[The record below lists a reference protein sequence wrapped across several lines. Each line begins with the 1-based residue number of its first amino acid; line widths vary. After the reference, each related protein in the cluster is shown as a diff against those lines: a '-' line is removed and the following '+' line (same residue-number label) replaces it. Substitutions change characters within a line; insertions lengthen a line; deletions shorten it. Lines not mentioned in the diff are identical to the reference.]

1 MAGPTLRFEA
11 PACVALGGADLGA
24 TLGGL
29 PAPVLR
35 PLVARAG
42 DVLSFARPGQ
52 GARAYL
58 AVHGGYD
65 LPMVMGNQ
73 STYLRSAFGGYHG
86 RALAKGDQ
94 VGLRR
99 PLADDAARLDALA
112 QQLWQL
118 RFYLAATLSSPP
130 RDVLRIPPGPHWAA
144 FDAASRQALLDQAFR
159 IGAQS
164 DRMGYR
170 LEGPRLR
177 LSEPREMLSEATCFG
192 TVQVPADGAPI
203 VLMAD
208 RQTTGGYPKLAQA
221 MPGQALRFALI
232 ELAQAQR
239 LDAARE
245 AAFAQLTGQL
255 DALRGLLRDFQE
267 PTP

>member
-1 MAGPTLRFEA
+1 
-11 PACVALGGADLGA
+11 A

-65 LPMVMGNQ
+65 LPMVMGSQ

-130 RDVLRIPPGPHWAA
+130 RDVLRILPGPHWEA

-177 LSEPREMLSEATCFG
+177 LSERREMLSEATCFG

-208 RQTTGGYPKLAQA
+208 RQTTGGYPKLAQVATVDLPSLAQA

-232 ELAQAQR
+232 ELEQAQR

-255 DALRGLLRDFQE
+255 DALRGLLRNFQE

>member
-1 MAGPTLRFEA
+1 MSLAVIKPGMLSTFQDGGRHGYQHQGIPVAGAMDPRAHRLANLLAGNAADTATLEITVAGPTLR
-11 PACVALGGADLGA
+11 
-24 TLGGL
+24 
-29 PAPVLR
+29 
-35 PLVARAG
+35 
-42 DVLSFARPGQ
+42 S
-52 GARAYL
+52 
-58 AVHGGYD
+58 
-65 LPMVMGNQ
+65 
-73 STYLRSAFGGYHG
+73 
-86 RALAKGDQ
+86 
-94 VGLRR
+94 
-99 PLADDAARLDALA
+99 DDAARLDALA

-130 RDVLRIPPGPHWAA
+130 RDVLRILPGPHWEA

-177 LSEPREMLSEATCFG
+177 LSERREMLSEATCFG

-208 RQTTGGYPKLAQA
+208 RQTTGGYPKLAQVATVDLPSLAQA

-232 ELAQAQR
+232 ELEQAQR

-255 DALRGLLRDFQE
+255 DALRGLLRNFQE